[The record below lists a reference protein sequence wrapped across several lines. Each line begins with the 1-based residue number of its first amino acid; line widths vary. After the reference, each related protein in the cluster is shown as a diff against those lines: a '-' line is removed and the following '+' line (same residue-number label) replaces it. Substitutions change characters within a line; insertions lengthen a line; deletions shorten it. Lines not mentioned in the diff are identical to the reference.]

1 MGGIDWTLLG
11 FIAVNVAAAMSG
23 AVFKPGPWYET
34 LAKPSWNPPKWA
46 FPVVWTILFAM
57 ISVAGW
63 LAWLRAGG
71 FWGAPLAFAL
81 YLAQLGLNAG
91 WSAIFFGMKRTDLA
105 LIEVGGMLLAIVAT
119 TVAFFQIDATAGWLM
134 LPYLAWTGVAARLN
148 HKIMQLN
155 PGTGPLFMARGR
167 AA

>member
-1 MGGIDWTLLG
+1 MDWTLMG
-11 FIAVNVAAAMSG
+11 FIAANVAAAMSG

-46 FPVVWTILFAM
+46 FPLVWTILFAM

-63 LAWLRAGG
+63 LAWERAGG
-71 FWGAPLAFAL
+71 FLGAPWAFAL
-81 YLAQLGLNAG
+81 YGLQLALNAG

-105 LIEVGGMLLAIVAT
+105 LIEVGGMWLAIAGA
-119 TVAFFQIDATAGWLM
+119 TVAFFQIDALAGWLM
-134 LPYLAWTGVAARLN
+134 VPYLVWTSVAARLN

-155 PGTGPLFMARGR
+155 PQTGPLFMARRR